1 MLPLPPL
8 PRLQAQ
14 LLLVGDMGSLNAR
27 AYGDL
32 LAAAA
37 TGRYDAVLHV
47 GDIAYDMQ
55 VGVCFIGG
63 AHVGREGEASN
74 GAESDLLITVQAWL
88 PLAWPQLKQ
97 WDPLCRPG
105 PPPAGPGGPAGG

>member
-1 MLPLPPL
+1 
-8 PRLQAQ
+8 LQAQ
-14 LLLVGDMGSLNAR
+14 LLLVGDMGYYNSR

-55 VGVCFIGG
+55 VSLF
-63 AHVGREGEASN
+63 
-74 GAESDLLITVQAWL
+74 
-88 PLAWPQLKQ
+88 
-97 WDPLCRPG
+97 
-105 PPPAGPGGPAGG
+105 